1 MAAVRI
7 AANNRGFDQGTP
19 LAQALRRTVAGG
31 RQVARQPYRSALSLG
46 GFAALLGWR
55 VPSCVKRICGGRRP
69 PVVDACGKG
78 FAALLGIR
86 WWALVLAL
94 ASAAGQGAA
103 ATAWELISPTDF
115 DWRQVEQRRA
125 VAKDLLERLDMLG
138 SAIPPLSPSQQ
149 ARVLQEAA
157 ELERLDPDADSRRRS
172 RLFMS
177 RRYQHFRLLDLLKET
192 RSNLECVLAAAQIGE
207 EMRCWSLASV
217 NFGEEAK
224 LDLALSM
231 LRSARLIPKDGAMPV
246 KAQDPA
252 VWYGE
257 YGRGILKYILT
268 PYLTQQADA
277 EAACAREPAAEAPKH
292 L

>member
-1 MAAVRI
+1 MRV
-7 AANNRGFDQGTP
+7 AANNRFLDLGAHLLP
-19 LAQALRRTVAGG
+19 ALRRAAAGHRG
-31 RQVARQPYRSALSLG
+31 LAALSG
-46 GFAALLGWR
+46 LGWW
-55 VPSCVKRICGGRRP
+55 V
-69 PVVDACGKG
+69 
-78 FAALLGIR
+78 
-86 WWALVLAL
+86 LVLAL
-94 ASAAGQGAA
+94 TPTVAQGAGPV
-103 ATAWELISPTDF
+103 TAWELISPVVF

-125 VAKDLLERLDMLG
+125 VANDLLERLDMLG

-157 ELERLDPDADSRRRS
+157 ELERLDPDADPRRRS

-177 RRYQHFRLLDLLKET
+177 RRYQHFRLLDLLEET
-192 RSNLECVLAAAQIGE
+192 RGNLKCVLTAAQIGE

-257 YGRGILKYILT
+257 YGRGILQHILA
-268 PYLTQQADA
+268 PYLAQQATF
-277 EAACAREPAAEAPKH
+277 EVPCAREPAAAAPKH
-292 L
+292 RQPAG

>member
-1 MAAVRI
+1 MRI
-7 AANNRGFDQGTP
+7 AAKSRCPG
-19 LAQALRRTVAGG
+19 LRA
-31 RQVARQPYRSALSLG
+31 ALSLVLRW
-46 GFAALLGWR
+46 AAVVLRGLAEPSGIGWR
-55 VPSCVKRICGGRRP
+55 
-69 PVVDACGKG
+69 
-78 FAALLGIR
+78 
-86 WWALVLAL
+86 ALVFAL
-94 ASAAGQGAA
+94 MPTVGQGAA
-103 ATAWELISPTDF
+103 PMTAWELISPTAF

-157 ELERLDPDADSRRRS
+157 ELERLDPDADPRRRS

-177 RRYQHFRLLDLLKET
+177 RRYQHFRLLDLLEET
-192 RSNLECVLAAAQIGE
+192 RGNLKCVLAAAQVGE

-257 YGRGILKYILT
+257 YGRGILQHILA
-268 PYLTQQADA
+268 PYLAQQA
-277 EAACAREPAAEAPKH
+277 AAEAPCARESSAAAPKPH
-292 L
+292 

>member
-1 MAAVRI
+1 MRVAV
-7 AANNRGFDQGTP
+7 NNRFLDLGAHLLP
-19 LAQALRRTVAGG
+19 ALRRAVAGG
-31 RQVARQPYRSALSLG
+31 HRGLAALSE
-46 GFAALLGWR
+46 
-55 VPSCVKRICGGRRP
+55 IGR
-69 PVVDACGKG
+69 
-78 FAALLGIR
+78 
-86 WWALVLAL
+86 WALVLAL
-94 ASAAGQGAA
+94 LPTVGQGATPV
-103 ATAWELISPTDF
+103 TAWELISPVVF

-125 VAKDLLERLDMLG
+125 VANDLLERLDMLG

-157 ELERLDPDADSRRRS
+157 ELERLDPDADPRRRS

-177 RRYQHFRLLDLLKET
+177 RRYQHFRLLDLLEET
-192 RSNLECVLAAAQIGE
+192 RGNLKCVLSAAQIGE

-257 YGRGILKYILT
+257 YGRGILQHILA
-268 PYLTQQADA
+268 PYLAQQAAA
-277 EAACAREPAAEAPKH
+277 EVPCAREPAAAAPKH
-292 L
+292 RRPTG